1 MLFMDSV
8 CLDFLNSESRDFRG
22 RWVRDD
28 LLQPGWLKQFL
39 ARWGL
44 QIADP
49 LDSTILETF
58 LALRTL
64 LMRVV
69 DDLVGGNQPA
79 PSDLDSLNGLMLHV
93 PLGRRLKQNGKQYC
107 LELVPL
113 KKDWDWVRAEI
124 VASFADLLS
133 NYDLRRIKICANVH
147 CRSIFYDESKSRT
160 RRFCSID
167 KCANLVKVRRFR
179 ARHRNDPKKGQ
190 PHSGQ

>member
-28 LLQPGWLKQFL
+28 LLQPGWLEQFL

-58 LALRTL
+58 LALRAL

-79 PSDLDSLNGLMLHV
+79 STDLDSLNVFMLHV
-93 PLGRRLKQNGKQYC
+93 PLGRRLKQSEKQYC
-107 LELVPL
+107 LELVPI

-160 RRFCSID
+160 RRFCTID

-190 PHSGQ
+190 PLLGQ